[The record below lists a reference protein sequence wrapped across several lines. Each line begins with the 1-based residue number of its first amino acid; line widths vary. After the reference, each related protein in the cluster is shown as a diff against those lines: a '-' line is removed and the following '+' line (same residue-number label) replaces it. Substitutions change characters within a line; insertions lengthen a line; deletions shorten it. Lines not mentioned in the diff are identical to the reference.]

1 MKGQRKRNAT
11 LARKKEEQAA
21 QQEEEKAQQS
31 EAEQAKER
39 HKLRF
44 FDDTLD
50 SLSSR
55 GYTLGQ
61 LVQYVSDPTHSQ
73 GQAHWE
79 SLFRDRKS
87 VPSILELW
95 ATKGSTVSKE
105 QVHTWAVDFMS
116 EEVKQEAQRITE
128 SGYLQ
133 TLKRKVDST
142 LVLNLDLK
150 TIYAHLTCNGS
161 IFMNILQSL
170 ATLARQLK
178 SAPIERMAKKI
189 KVVTSAALSLLGEYS
204 YNNNWPKKVIGLYM
218 YSTGSQRQPLSVMSH
233 LGLSESYDAI
243 TGKQRRK
250 KKKAA
255 TSDALPLIE
264 ELLKSKAGTLHQLS
278 RSMVDAASAV
288 ASTGLFATLYDN
300 INMVFRAAEQIVGRT
315 DAQENGTCA
324 TIWPLWKARLEDMK
338 VEDLTSTF
346 DQAPLLSIHDFG
358 DDLARTLPVSDE
370 KIELNKTPLHP
381 LPAMDIDEST
391 IIGGAKVVETIF
403 DILGIRKVKGWLGT
417 IKFFCGDQLTITRLR
432 ALVNIRAGHEGGY
445 SGFGW
450 GVWMPGLFHAK
461 MADVHGCLLTH
472 WGKPSAGTRNPGC
485 LAFHNTVLQH
495 KPITITSPPPFRTCR
510 DLIFVSLYARV
521 LHCLLLVSKKASLK
535 ECLEDLTWAQLEL
548 YSTEIL
554 EKFGSADIVSELR
567 QKRKQAAAKLTTEMP
582 VHDGDMVFENAVL
595 FFCDALLSLLKTWAL
610 SFQGSGRTKYAHEM
624 LHLIHNLTHVWPRE
638 IRNIVLNNWLIN
650 PTGNPNSW
658 IEVDLMQEH
667 MNFWIKNFYRAH
679 GSSASWEW
687 LEMVAPCVEI
697 LRQLACGFK
706 QMLGSDLGTAHHPMD
721 LSHDLP
727 DLMDSL
733 EDHEVYIY
741 KKGRYLDEDDAPA
754 VDIISSGLKDL
765 LKGKE
770 SPLVNYNDAF
780 HHLQARRRLKPLV
793 GSESDEDEA
802 PAAQTSL
809 ATTVE
814 VLRHSEDPELEDPGS
829 QEDDEESEHPGEFL
843 QEFEDGNVQELSL
856 ESAADVCLDMDAE
869 DLATLDRDVD
879 LEHEHDSDL
888 DTDEEGGFV

>member
-1 MKGQRKRNAT
+1 
-11 LARKKEEQAA
+11 
-21 QQEEEKAQQS
+21 
-31 EAEQAKER
+31 
-39 HKLRF
+39 
-44 FDDTLD
+44 
-50 SLSSR
+50 
-55 GYTLGQ
+55 
-61 LVQYVSDPTHSQ
+61 
-73 GQAHWE
+73 
-79 SLFRDRKS
+79 
-87 VPSILELW
+87 
-95 ATKGSTVSKE
+95 
-105 QVHTWAVDFMS
+105 
-116 EEVKQEAQRITE
+116 
-128 SGYLQ
+128 
-133 TLKRKVDST
+133 
-142 LVLNLDLK
+142 
-150 TIYAHLTCNGS
+150 
-161 IFMNILQSL
+161 
-170 ATLARQLK
+170 
-178 SAPIERMAKKI
+178 
-189 KVVTSAALSLLGEYS
+189 
-204 YNNNWPKKVIGLYM
+204 
-218 YSTGSQRQPLSVMSH
+218 
-233 LGLSESYDAI
+233 
-243 TGKQRRK
+243 
-250 KKKAA
+250 
-255 TSDALPLIE
+255 
-264 ELLKSKAGTLHQLS
+264 
-278 RSMVDAASAV
+278 MVDAASAV
-288 ASTGLFATLYDN
+288 ASTGLFATSYDN
-300 INMVFRAAEQIVGRT
+300 INMVFRAAEQIVGWT

-346 DQAPLLSIHDFG
+346 DQAPLLSIHDIIVTYGGEGFEKFG

-391 IIGGAKVVETIF
+391 IVGGAEVVETIF

-417 IKFFCGDQLTITRLR
+417 IKFFCGDQLTIAQLR
-432 ALVNIRAGHEGGY
+432 ALVNIWAGHEGGY

-472 WGKPSAGTRNPGC
+472 WGKPSAGTQNPGC
-485 LAFHNTVLQH
+485 LAFHNTVLQR

-554 EKFGSADIVSELR
+554 KKFGSADIVSELR
-567 QKRKQAAAKLTTEMP
+567 QKRKQAAAKLTTETP

-595 FFCDALLSLLKTWAL
+595 FFRDALLSREFTDAVKSGDSGRVLLVLKTWAL
-610 SFQGSGRTKYAHEM
+610 SFRGSGQTKYAHEM

-638 IRNIVLNNWLIN
+638 IRNIVLNNWLIS

-667 MNFWIKNFYRAH
+667 MNFWIKNFYRAY

-697 LRQLACGFK
+697 LRQLARGFK

-727 DLMDSL
+727 DLMDN
-733 EDHEVYIY
+733 
-741 KKGRYLDEDDAPA
+741 EDDAPA

-780 HHLQARRRLKPLV
+780 HHLQARRCLKPLV

-829 QEDDEESEHPGEFL
+829 QEGSSDDFNFNSGSENSDDEESEHPGEFL